1 MRVMDAADKD
11 MTYEKMAKIWLPM
24 QLEPGKSTRDQPSVT
39 KSVYTWFGL
48 HPWRCTSSQYRSQEI

>member
-11 MTYEKMAKIWLPM
+11 MTYEKTAKIWLPM
-24 QLEPGKSTRDQPSVT
+24 QLEPGKSSEQPSIT
-39 KSVYTWFGL
+39 KSVYMLFGL